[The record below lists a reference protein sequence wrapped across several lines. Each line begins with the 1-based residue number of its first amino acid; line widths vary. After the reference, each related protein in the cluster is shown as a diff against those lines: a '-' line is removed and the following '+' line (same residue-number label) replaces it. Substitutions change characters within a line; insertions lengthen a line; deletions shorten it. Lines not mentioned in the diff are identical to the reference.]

1 MNKRQNTG
9 LIILINIILIIIIC
23 LTIIFLIRFTY
34 INFKIP
40 RSALAILI
48 LLSCPLV
55 WGTTIY
61 LTIKKK
67 TPGHLIVN
75 KIIKRK

>member
-1 MNKRQNTG
+1 MNKSQNTG
-9 LIILINIILIIIIC
+9 LIILINTILIIIIC
-23 LTIIFLIRFTY
+23 LTIILLIRFTY
-34 INFKIP
+34 INFEIP
-40 RSALAILI
+40 RSALTVLI

-55 WGTTIY
+55 WGTSIY